1 MAAAV
6 AASVFADP
14 ALQRNMPGVCSQ
26 PKGEC
31 DCQRKQVSANCIKV
45 EIDLGETTPWT
56 GSMSCALKVFADDDS
71 PSVFTV
77 ESLYAA
83 LGGYTFKRLGQRN
96 MSDGAT
102 PAEVVFSHP
111 RGEPVR
117 FVFGEGESWGRPDPG
132 VHVKMDERL
141 MMVDA
146 EGWAATSNPVYYDLY
161 TGDGTRRRFLATNAT
176 GALGKLVSVT
186 DARGVTVTPADMGVD
201 VVYDSNGVRQFLA
214 PSRLANVTPTAD
226 FSGYDVNVYAIQEP
240 PAKDP
245 ATGLYALPASR
256 PLERVSVRGENGG
269 KRVVVTTLSGDAD
282 PLRHVFDY
290 AAGDW
295 SLTRP
300 SGVEERKERYID
312 DERAARIV
320 HTTVSP
326 PGTVLERTERNYKWE
341 PWGFAMTNRVEGFG
355 GVTDTTE
362 WTYYTSGDGRGQV
375 KTERRQSGLL
385 VQYAYDNA
393 DRVVSETRTG
403 PGMMTE
409 ATTYSYTP
417 VNPSDPVLPVDTRP
431 RTVVKTLDGVECER
445 TYYVYSPLTNIV
457 ERAGTQG
464 APYGGTNALRTVTA
478 FYPVVDGD
486 LRSGLV
492 ASVRHEDGRLDLYD
506 YALVSNLW
514 TETVTHLH
522 EQSPAPVS
530 GKTTRDVTL
539 TNARGEVAETRTE
552 AYIDGAWHVIA
563 QERRTYNLEG
573 RVVRRENLAGQVTTT
588 AWDCCHKVSETQPDG
603 STTTW
608 DYDDEGRMVAS
619 SRLIPLDM
627 TNVTWLTT
635 CYAYDDLGRQVA
647 TWQTNYAAQVGL
659 PATRAS
665 YDQLGRVSSTTD
677 IDGNYMIMS
686 YSADGCTTSTINQ
699 NVLQKKTVSD
709 PMGRILSTSGATV
722 VPLLCEYGILP
733 DGTQWVLEERGET
746 DPRRCLRVFRDML
759 GREMSEARSVAGSL
773 ISHRD
778 FSYDSYGHVH
788 STQDIDAPRVV
799 YSYNADGNISAVV
812 ATAMDGSART
822 AEIDSLFSKF
832 GRIIK
837 RETTV
842 RLSCTDEQIP
852 ALVSSWSRR
861 FGEMALHEVNRETYV
876 DTWGNEV
883 VATIAD
889 ESSLR
894 IAAVR
899 VPWASNAV
907 IKVER
912 YGFCMMTVDL
922 CAVTNRFEYDFLGRV
937 VREIDGGVVSK
948 VVGYDSCG
956 RVASIADGA
965 SHSTSIIYDTRGE
978 IVGVRRADGNVT
990 RYEYD
995 IRGNVVYEGGSVHP
1009 RRFCYDAFNMLT
1021 NIVYYND
1028 EKTYSGGNVS
1038 CDYGLSGAQLTKK
1051 SFSDVARLEF
1061 EYDVNGLMSS
1071 MRNARGDTKTFFRDA
1086 WGNAT
1091 NVCYSDSTPAI
1102 NTTYDGLGRRISC
1115 VDASGAIETKYGA
1128 HGEKVSEKMVMD
1140 NGDVEVVFHYDQF
1153 GRNAGYSLNGRRHT
1167 LIEYD
1172 AATGRISQMFV
1183 PDADGSFKWTYEPE
1197 TGLKKALERPNG
1209 LLTEYRHDYDGRLVE
1224 VRHSCGGVDLS
1235 RYEYEYDTCGR
1246 RIKEIVSV
1254 NGKPTNVVQNVFN
1267 ARGELVKSCL
1277 EGECAARFLY
1287 EYDDAG
1293 NRVYSW
1299 ERGIARRY
1307 SYNNLNQ
1314 CTSFDESD
1322 RGVTHIQY
1330 DLDGNQLLTLPV
1342 SHGWMKECGNKVA
1355 LAYDFDNRQKYA
1367 VGFYSD
1373 TMKTNIV
1380 VHSVYDMAGRIRK
1393 ELATATAPTEIV
1405 LENADFYYI
1414 DGNLVVKKD
1423 AEDFFD
1429 SFFIWD
1435 PTENTGSCPLMAIVH
1450 CPMLDHGWER
1460 VYYMQDGLHNT
1471 GDVLEELDVEC
1482 AQTTSADPYSHRHYS
1497 YAPFGEVLSKRAG
1510 LASDVFLFSSQYTSP
1525 YLGWSSFRYRDLDS
1539 LLGRWMTREP
1549 LSMDS
1554 SYLFFSNGARD
1565 DWDVL
1570 GLVESKDWDSYWQ
1583 HLLASGVLPANLTED
1598 QRKWA
1603 EEALSLGCI
1612 GASMVHIGD
1621 IPSLDKCYYKMAD
1634 ATLQYMKMKESSQCG
1649 GKCPH
1654 IFSVHL
1660 FNGVGRD
1667 RVNPAVD
1674 PRNVKED
1681 GSLRMDNW
1689 IGAANPLGGG
1699 NFDYGYY
1706 DVVNKKII
1714 SGSQYYNPDGKK
1726 FPNRFCNR
1734 AMPPTK
1740 TSDGRFFIQDPKEWR
1755 SGYNNSGYNMEIWC
1769 VQCGGDYSRT
1779 PRNAGK

>member
-6 AASVFADP
+6 AASAFADP
-14 ALQRNMPGVCSQ
+14 ALLRNMPGVCSQ
-26 PKGEC
+26 PGGEC

-45 EIDLGETTPWT
+45 EIGLGETTPWT

-77 ESLYAA
+77 DSLHAV

-96 MSDGAT
+96 LSDGVT

-176 GALGKLVSVT
+176 GALGSLVSIT

-226 FSGYDVNVYAIQEP
+226 FSGYDVVVYALQEP
-240 PAKDP
+240 PAKDA

-256 PLERVSVRGENGG
+256 PVECVSVRGENGG
-269 KRVVVTTLSGDAD
+269 KRVVVTTQSGDAD
-282 PLRHVFDY
+282 PQRHVFDY

-300 SGVEERKERYID
+300 SGVEERRERYVA
-312 DERAARIV
+312 DERAAQVV
-320 HTTVSP
+320 HTTVSAS
-326 PGTVLERTERNYKWE
+326 GAVIERTEHNYKWE
-341 PWGFAMTNRVEGFG
+341 PWGFAMTNRVDGFG

-362 WTYYTSGDGRGQV
+362 WTYHTSGNGRGQV

-393 DRVVSETRTG
+393 DRVVSETRSG

-417 VNPSDPVLPVDTRP
+417 VDPGDPALPVDTRP

-457 ERAGTQG
+457 ERVGTQG

-486 LRSGLV
+486 LRSGRI
-492 ASVRHEDGRLDLYD
+492 ASVRHEDGRLDLHD

-514 TETVTHLH
+514 IETVTHLH
-522 EQSPAPVS
+522 EQSPSPVS
-530 GKTTRDVTL
+530 GKTTRDITV
-539 TNARGEVAETRTE
+539 TNARGETIETRTE
-552 AYIDGAWHVIA
+552 AYIDGAWHIIA
-563 QERRTYNLEG
+563 RERRAYNAEG
-573 RVVRRENLAGQVTTT
+573 KVVRRENLAGQVTTT
-588 AWDCCHKVSETQPDG
+588 EWDCCHKISETQPDG

-635 CYAYDDLGRQVA
+635 CYTYDDLGRQVA

-709 PMGRILSTSGATV
+709 PMGRLLSTSGATV

-788 STQDIDAPRVV
+788 STQDNDAPRVV

-965 SHSTSIIYDTRGE
+965 SHSTSIIYDTLGE

-1038 CDYGLSGAQLTKK
+1038 FDYGLSGAQLTKK

-1267 ARGELVKSCL
+1267 AWGELVKSCL

-1293 NRVYSW
+1293 NRIYSW

-1435 PTENTGSCPLMAIVH
+1435 PTENTDSCPLMAIVH

-1471 GDVLEELDVEC
+1471 GDVLEEFDVEC

-1554 SYLFFSNGARD
+1554 SYLFVSNGARD

-1583 HLLASGVLPANLTED
+1583 RLLASGVLPANLTED

-1603 EEALSLGCI
+1603 EEALSLGC
-1612 GASMVHIGD
+1612 
-1621 IPSLDKCYYKMAD
+1621 
-1634 ATLQYMKMKESSQCG
+1634 
-1649 GKCPH
+1649 
-1654 IFSVHL
+1654 
-1660 FNGVGRD
+1660 
-1667 RVNPAVD
+1667 
-1674 PRNVKED
+1674 
-1681 GSLRMDNW
+1681 

-1740 TSDGRFFIQDPKEWR
+1740 TSDGRFFIQDLKEWR